1 MVYRVFVHIFYLGV
15 ETVFGKWFV
24 MLVTD
29 VAQQMWGI
37 SFNQQTTN
45 RRQLQQGTL
54 DLHVLSNRILHE
66 LFFLL
71 YWNPHLRKEEMSLL
85 VSFH

>member
-24 MLVTD
+24 MLETD

-37 SFNQQTTN
+37 SFNQQTTDN
-45 RRQLQQGTL
+45 SCNKV
-54 DLHVLSNRILHE
+54 H
-66 LFFLL
+66 
-71 YWNPHLRKEEMSLL
+71 
-85 VSFH
+85 

>member
-24 MLVTD
+24 MVETD

-37 SFNQQTTN
+37 SFNQQTAN

-54 DLHVLSNRILHE
+54 GLRVLFNRILYE
-66 LFFLL
+66 LFFVTCCNPCLL
-71 YWNPHLRKEEMSLL
+71 
-85 VSFH
+85 